1 MLLTT
6 FVLIS
11 SDFQNYCDF
20 TCKIAKD
27 SLKMPHR
34 SMASNLEILITL
46 SFLCDDRLKKH
57 NLDNKVYQS
66 SMIKIIKILATKSV
80 IQFIVRKYVMLL

>member
-1 MLLTT
+1 
-6 FVLIS
+6 
-11 SDFQNYCDF
+11 
-20 TCKIAKD
+20 
-27 SLKMPHR
+27 
-34 SMASNLEILITL
+34 MASNLEILITL

-66 SMIKIIKILATKSV
+66 SMIKIIILATKSV